1 MLPAGGINPDGPP
14 DPCVFRA
21 TERMSLPSPNQMLPV
36 PTTLLPEMTQAD
48 LEQLTA

>member
-1 MLPAGGINPDGPP
+1 MVTDK
-14 DPCVFRA
+14 DPRGQNA
-21 TERMSLPSPNQMLPV
+21 SLQYTLKLVKVRPI